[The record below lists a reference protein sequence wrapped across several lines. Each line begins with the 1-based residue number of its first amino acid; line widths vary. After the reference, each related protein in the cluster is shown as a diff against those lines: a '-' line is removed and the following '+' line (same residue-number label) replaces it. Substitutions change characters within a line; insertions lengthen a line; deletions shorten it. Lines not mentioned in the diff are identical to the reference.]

1 VHAWLANWDA
11 VGLGGDNLGTIK
23 GVPTAL
29 DLGGALEYR
38 AQGAPKGKAF
48 GKDVTELDTLR
59 DAKINKDAA
68 GIFGDMTPSEMRES
82 ARYVTRIPDAK
93 IKAAVQQLGGDE
105 QLANKLIARKND
117 IAERARYFG
126 QEGDPTSKDG
136 TVVIPEGS
144 KLPVKEL
151 NGVKFGA
158 WRPPA
163 DWGAVDGQDLY
174 DEPEFDP
181 GKKKPSSG
189 VVIREPDGRVWLMQ
203 PRGGYGGYEA
213 TFPKGGLEKGL
224 SLQANAIKEAY
235 EETGLKV
242 RITGFAGDHEGD
254 TTVTRF
260 YHAVREG
267 GDPSKHEDESE
278 GVVLAP
284 KKKAEQFLN
293 RKRDRE
299 YVPGSATC
307 RPGRRRKR
315 RLLGLVAE
323 FNKDGPARTG

>member
-1 VHAWLANWDA
+1 
-11 VGLGGDNLGTIK
+11 
-23 GVPTAL
+23 
-29 DLGGALEYR
+29 
-38 AQGAPKGKAF
+38 
-48 GKDVTELDTLR
+48 
-59 DAKINKDAA
+59 
-68 GIFGDMTPSEMRES
+68 
-82 ARYVTRIPDAK
+82 
-93 IKAAVQQLGGDE
+93 
-105 QLANKLIARKND
+105 
-117 IAERARYFG
+117 
-126 QEGDPTSKDG
+126 
-136 TVVIPEGS
+136 
-144 KLPVKEL
+144 
-151 NGVKFGA
+151 
-158 WRPPA
+158 
-163 DWGAVDGQDLY
+163 
-174 DEPEFDP
+174 
-181 GKKKPSSG
+181 
-189 VVIREPDGRVWLMQ
+189 MQ

-299 YVPGSATC
+299 VLAHDALFNDPDEDTEYWLRSIAEERRERALRERETRLSQKPVYSSEEGEEEGEGEGAEDEFKEGDHPRGPDGKWTDGAGGSGSGGKHGRAATI
-307 RPGRRRKR
+307 
-315 RLLGLVAE
+315 A
-323 FNKDGPARTG
+323 AS